1 MFETANGTHG
11 ENTSRHKDNHGVS
24 VKDLNNTGSHA
35 KNIQESNSRNWPIE
49 LCEIKGLLPNKE
61 NNSAE
66 TTKRARKDLRQLD
79 GNISSPR
86 LSKELQKSNSKD
98 PENSV
103 HEWTKELSRL
113 FSIEEM
119 NMATECLKRYSTSE
133 AIREIQMETTSRSHL
148 ILVRIIIIKET
159 KTHKGWWGC
168 EEAINPD
175 SLQMGM

>member
-1 MFETANGTHG
+1 MFKTANGTHG
-11 ENTSRHKDNHGVS
+11 ENTSRHKGNHGVS
-24 VKDLNNTGSHA
+24 EKDLDSTGSHA
-35 KNIQESNSRNWPIE
+35 KNMQGSNSRNRPIE

-79 GNISSPR
+79 GNISWPR
-86 LSKELQKSNSKD
+86 LSKEPQKSDSKD
-98 PENSV
+98 PENAV
-103 HEWTKELSRL
+103 HEWTNELSRL

-119 NMATECLKRYSTSE
+119 NMAIECLKRHSTSE
-133 AIREIQMETTSRSHL
+133 AIREIQMETTLRSHL

-159 KTHKGWWGC
+159 KTNKCWWGC
-168 EEAINPD
+168 EEAMNPD